1 MHFFSIGDIIGDTLC
16 KVSVSLPII
25 AENGEKCNMR
35 MRKKKNGQARIDAC
49 ADYLITSPYENIFE
63 GCRPLSLEIGC
74 GKGLFACE
82 SAKADPSEHFIA
94 VELSTDAIITA
105 LERARGEE
113 IPNLRFI
120 NTNASNLCEFISPHS
135 VDVIYLNFSDPW
147 HKSRHYKRRLTYRSF
162 LEIYASLLA
171 EDGKLCFKT
180 DNRAL
185 FDFSIEELFASG
197 WQIENLTYD
206 LHNSDFAK
214 TNIMTE
220 YEKNFSEKGF
230 KINRLEAYPPET

>member
-1 MHFFSIGDIIGDTLC
+1 MSIGGIISDTLR
-16 KVSVSLPII
+16 KVSVLLPII
-25 AENGEKCNMR
+25 AENGENCNMR

-49 ADYLITSPYENIFE
+49 ADYLIKSPDENVFNE
-63 GCRPLSLEIGC
+63 CRPLSLEIGC
-74 GKGLFACE
+74 GKGFFACE
-82 SAKADPSEHFIA
+82 SAKADPNGYFIA

-105 LERARGEE
+105 LERARSEE

-120 NTNASNLCEFISPHS
+120 NANASDLRDFIALHS
-135 VDVIYLNFSDPW
+135 VDVLYLNFSDPW

-162 LEIYASLLA
+162 LEIYALLLA
-171 EDGKLCFKT
+171 DGGKLCFKT

-185 FDFSIEELFASG
+185 FDFSIEELFSSG
-197 WQIENLTYD
+197 WRIENLTYD
-206 LHNSDFAK
+206 LHNSAFAQ

-230 KINRLEAYPPET
+230 KINRLVAYPPKK